1 MYLIKMDYEIVSD
14 SAIAFNR
21 PKVKNEE
28 VSISRICENEN
39 EIDSVIES
47 EHNAFLNKVQKLRK
61 NSRAECT
68 NLEVVDLDNV
78 SFEYAF
84 KHLNGKA
91 FGMYLKES
99 GII

>member
-14 SAIAFNR
+14 NVISFNR
-21 PKVKNEE
+21 PKSKGEE
-28 VSISRICENEN
+28 VSITRICENEN
-39 EIDSVIES
+39 EVDSVIET
-47 EHNAFLNKVQKLRK
+47 EHKAFLNKVQKLRK
-61 NSRAECT
+61 GSHAERT
-68 NLEVVDLDNV
+68 NLEVVNLDNV

-91 FGMYLKES
+91 FAMYLKKS

>member
-14 SAIAFNR
+14 SVIAFNR

-47 EHNAFLNKVQKLRK
+47 EHNAFLNKVQNYVKTHVPNARILKSLISTTYR
-61 NSRAECT
+61 
-68 NLEVVDLDNV
+68 
-78 SFEYAF
+78 
-84 KHLNGKA
+84 LN
-91 FGMYLKES
+91 MRLSTLYLKES